1 MLKEIDIKL
10 TAQVLINQNLYHIP
24 TTFVT
29 IMDISKIRLDFPA
42 LWKKWNGKYPIYFDN
57 ACMTLKP
64 KQVIDSMNEY
74 YNEYPVC
81 GGRSIHKMAKKVDE
95 KVTEAREKFQK
106 FLGASCPEE
115 IIFTRNTTEG
125 LNLVANS
132 LELKKGDI
140 VLTTDREHNSNL
152 IPWQI
157 QAHKRGIKHMVVYS
171 NPDNTFNIPQ
181 FEEIVSK
188 NKNVRLVSMVH
199 TANLDGY
206 TIPAKEIIKI
216 AHEHGALVMLD
227 GAQSAPHKHVD
238 MKALDVDFFALS
250 VHKMAG
256 PTGMG
261 VLYGKQHLLSELAPF
276 IVGGDT
282 VSDTTYD
289 GAKFLPPPE
298 KFEAG
303 LQNYAGI
310 IGSGAAVD
318 YLNNIGLSDIEEHE
332 KRLNTIITKGI
343 KDMPGL
349 KIIGPQE
356 PGMRGGI
363 IAFTVELPKG
373 GDAHDIA
380 LVLDETENIE
390 VRSGAFCVHSWF
402 NYRKCEAAVRA
413 SLYLYNTEEEA
424 RKFIDVLGKTIGLF
438 NP

>member
-1 MLKEIDIKL
+1 
-10 TAQVLINQNLYHIP
+10 
-24 TTFVT
+24 
-29 IMDISKIRLDFPA
+29 MDIQKIRRDFPA
-42 LWKKWNGKYPIYFDN
+42 LGKKWNGKYPIYFDN

-64 KQVIDSMNEY
+64 KLVIDAMDEY

-95 KVTEAREKFQK
+95 KVTQAREKIQK

-115 IIFTRNTTEG
+115 IIFVRNTTEG

-132 LELKKGDI
+132 IDFKNGDI

-152 IPWQI
+152 VPWQV
-157 QAHKRGIKHMVVYS
+157 QAYKRGIKHIVVHS
-171 NPDNTFNIPQ
+171 NPDNTFDLDA
-181 FEEIVSK
+181 FSGLFDT
-188 NKNVRLVSMVH
+188 NKNVRLVSMVQ

-206 TIPAKEIIKI
+206 TIPVKEIIKI
-216 AHEHGALVMLD
+216 AHDHGSLVMLD
-227 GAQSAPHKHVD
+227 GAQSAPHKAVD
-238 MKALDVDFFALS
+238 VKALDVDFFAFS
-250 VHKMAG
+250 MHKMAG

-261 VLYGKQHLLSELAPF
+261 VLYGKHNLLEEIAPF

-282 VSDTTYD
+282 VSDTTYE

-318 YLNNIGLSDIEEHE
+318 YISDVGLSNIEEHE
-332 KRLNTIITKGI
+332 RRLNTIITKGI

-349 KIIGPQE
+349 KIIGPE
-356 PGMRGGI
+356 DPNLRGGI
-363 IAFTVELPKG
+363 ISFTVELPKG

-380 LVLDETENIE
+380 LILDETGNIE

-413 SLYLYNTEEEA
+413 SLYLYNTEDEA
-424 RKFIDVLGKTIGLF
+424 KKFVDTLGKTIGLF
-438 NP
+438 SP

>member
-1 MLKEIDIKL
+1 
-10 TAQVLINQNLYHIP
+10 
-24 TTFVT
+24 
-29 IMDISKIRLDFPA
+29 
-42 LWKKWNGKYPIYFDN
+42 
-57 ACMTLKP
+57 MTLKP
-64 KQVIDSMNEY
+64 KQVINAMDEY

-95 KVTEAREKFQK
+95 KVTQAREKFQK
-106 FLGASCPEE
+106 FLGSSCPEE
-115 IIFTRNTTEG
+115 IVFTRNTTEG

-132 LELKKGDI
+132 IDFKTEDI

-152 IPWQI
+152 VPWQA
-157 QAHKRGIKHMVVYS
+157 QVHKRGIKHVVVYS
-171 NPDNTFNIPQ
+171 NADNTFDLEA
-181 FEEIVSK
+181 FEDIFVK

-216 AHEHGALVMLD
+216 AHDHGALVMLD
-227 GAQSAPHKHVD
+227 GAQSAPHKRIDV
-238 MKALDVDFFALS
+238 KALDVDFFALS

-261 VLYGKQHLLSELAPF
+261 VLYGKHHLLEELAPF

-303 LQNYAGI
+303 LQNFAGI

-318 YLNNIGLSDIEEHE
+318 YISSVGLSNIEEHE
-332 KRLNTIITKGI
+332 KRINAIITKGI
-343 KDMPGL
+343 KDFPGL

-356 PGMRGGI
+356 PARRGGI
-363 IAFTVELPKG
+363 ISFTVELPKG

-413 SLYLYNTEEEA
+413 SLYMYNTEDEA
-424 RKFIDVLGKTIGLF
+424 RKFIDTLGKTIGLF

>member
-1 MLKEIDIKL
+1 
-10 TAQVLINQNLYHIP
+10 
-24 TTFVT
+24 
-29 IMDISKIRLDFPA
+29 MDIQKIRLDFPS

-64 KQVIDSMNEY
+64 KQVMDAMNEY

-81 GGRSIHKMAKKVDE
+81 GGRSLHKMAKKVDE
-95 KVTEAREKFQK
+95 KVIDAREKFQK
-106 FLGASCPEE
+106 FLGAEHPEE

-132 LELKKGDI
+132 LDFEKGDI

-157 QAHKRGIKHMVVYS
+157 QARNRGIKHIVVYS
-171 NPDNTFNIPQ
+171 NPDNTFNLEQ
-181 FEEIVSK
+181 FEEIMSK
-188 NKNVRLVSMVH
+188 NRDVRLVSMVH
-199 TANLDGY
+199 TSNLDGY
-206 TIPAKEIIKI
+206 TIPAKEIIRS
-216 AHEHGALVMLD
+216 AHEHDALVMLD
-227 GAQSAPHKHVD
+227 GAQSAPHKPVD
-238 MKALDVDFFALS
+238 VRELDVDFFALS
-250 VHKMAG
+250 VHKMLG
-256 PTGMG
+256 PSGMG
-261 VLYGKQHLLSELAPF
+261 VLYGKKHLLEELAPF

-282 VSDTTYD
+282 VSDTTYE

-310 IGSGAAVD
+310 IGCGAAVD
-318 YLNNIGLSDIEEHE
+318 YLGKIGLSNIESHE
-332 KRLNTIITKGI
+332 KRLNEIITEGI
-343 KDMPGL
+343 KDMHGL
-349 KIIGPQE
+349 KIIGPQASSL
-356 PGMRGGI
+356 RGGI
-363 IAFTVELPKG
+363 ISFTVEMLKG

-424 RKFIDVLGKTIGLF
+424 RKFIDMLGKTIGLF

>member
-1 MLKEIDIKL
+1 
-10 TAQVLINQNLYHIP
+10 
-24 TTFVT
+24 
-29 IMDISKIRLDFPA
+29 MDIQKIRRDFPA
-42 LWKKWNGKYPIYFDN
+42 LWKKWNDKYPIYLDN

-64 KQVIDSMNEY
+64 RFVIDAMNEY

-132 LELKKGDI
+132 MDFKKGEI

-152 IPWQI
+152 VPWQV
-157 QAHKRGIKHMVVYS
+157 QAHKRGIKHIIVHS
-171 NPDNTFNIPQ
+171 NPDNTFNLDA
-181 FEEIVSK
+181 FSGLFDK

-206 TIPAKEIIKI
+206 TIPVKEIIKI
-216 AHEHGALVMLD
+216 AHDHGALVLLD

-261 VLYGKQHLLSELAPF
+261 VLYGKHHLLEEIAPF

-282 VSDTTYD
+282 VSDTTYE

-303 LQNYAGI
+303 LQNYAGM

-318 YLNNIGLSDIEEHE
+318 YIRGVGLSNIEEHE
-332 KRLNTIITKGI
+332 KRLNAIITKGI

-349 KIIGPQE
+349 KIIGPE
-356 PGMRGGI
+356 DPNMRGGI
-363 IAFTVELPKG
+363 ISFTVELPKG

-380 LVLDETENIE
+380 LILDETENIE

-402 NYRKCEAAVRA
+402 NFRKCEAAVRA

-424 RKFIDVLGKTIGLF
+424 KKFVDMLGKTIGLF

>member
-1 MLKEIDIKL
+1 
-10 TAQVLINQNLYHIP
+10 
-24 TTFVT
+24 
-29 IMDISKIRLDFPA
+29 MDIQKIRRDFPA
-42 LWKKWNGKYPIYFDN
+42 LGKKWNDKYPIYLDN

-64 KQVIDSMNEY
+64 RFVIDAMNEY

-132 LELKKGDI
+132 MDFKNGEI

-152 IPWQI
+152 VPWQV
-157 QAHKRGIKHMVVYS
+157 QAHKRGIKHIIVHS
-171 NPDNTFNIPQ
+171 NPDNTFNLDA
-181 FEEIVSK
+181 FSGLFD
-188 NKNVRLVSMVH
+188 KNVRLVSMVH

-206 TIPAKEIIKI
+206 TIPVKEIIKI
-216 AHEHGALVMLD
+216 AHDHGALVLLD

-261 VLYGKQHLLSELAPF
+261 VLYGKHHLLEEIAPF

-282 VSDTTYD
+282 VSDTTYE

-303 LQNYAGI
+303 LQNYAGM

-318 YLNNIGLSDIEEHE
+318 YIRGVGLSNIEEHE
-332 KRLNTIITKGI
+332 KRLNAIITKGI

-349 KIIGPQE
+349 KIIGPE
-356 PGMRGGI
+356 DPNMRGGI
-363 IAFTVELPKG
+363 ISFTVELPKG

-380 LVLDETENIE
+380 LILDETENIE

-402 NYRKCEAAVRA
+402 NFRKCEAAVRA

-424 RKFIDVLGKTIGLF
+424 KKFVDMLGKTIGLF

>member
-1 MLKEIDIKL
+1 
-10 TAQVLINQNLYHIP
+10 
-24 TTFVT
+24 
-29 IMDISKIRLDFPA
+29 MDIQKIRRDFPA
-42 LWKKWNGKYPIYFDN
+42 LGKKWNGKYPIYLDN

-64 KQVIDSMNEY
+64 ELVIDAMNEY
-74 YNEYPVC
+74 YTEYPVC

-95 KVTEAREKFQK
+95 KVTLSREKFQK

-132 LELKKGDI
+132 LDFKNGDI

-152 IPWQI
+152 VPWQV
-157 QAHKRGIKHMVVYS
+157 QVYKRGIKHIIVYS
-171 NPDNTFNIPQ
+171 NPDNTFDLDA
-181 FEEIVSK
+181 FSGLFDK
-188 NKNVRLVSMVH
+188 NKNVRLVSMAH

-206 TIPAKEIIKI
+206 TIPVKEIIKI
-216 AHEHGALVMLD
+216 AHDRGALVMLD

-238 MKALDVDFFALS
+238 VKALDVDFFALS
-250 VHKMAG
+250 VHKMVG

-261 VLYGKQHLLSELAPF
+261 VLYGKHHLLEEIAPF

-282 VSDTTYD
+282 VSDTTYES
-289 GAKFLPPPE
+289 AKFLPAPE

-318 YLNNIGLSDIEEHE
+318 YISGVGLSNIEEHE

-349 KIIGPQE
+349 KIIGPE
-356 PGMRGGI
+356 DPNLRGGI
-363 IAFTVELPKG
+363 ISFTVELPKG

-380 LVLDETENIE
+380 LILDETENIE

-413 SLYLYNTEEEA
+413 SLYLYNTEDEA
-424 RKFIDVLGKTIGLF
+424 KKFVDTLGKTIGLF
-438 NP
+438 SP

>member
-1 MLKEIDIKL
+1 MDIK
-10 TAQVLINQNLYHIP
+10 
-24 TTFVT
+24 
-29 IMDISKIRLDFPA
+29 KIRRDFPA
-42 LWKKWNGKYPIYFDN
+42 LWKKWNGKYPVYFDN

-64 KQVIDSMNEY
+64 KPVIDAMNEY
-74 YNEYPVC
+74 YTEYPVC

-95 KVTEAREKFQK
+95 KVTESREKFRM

-115 IIFTRNTTEG
+115 IIFTKNTTEG
-125 LNLVANS
+125 LNLVSNAMDF
-132 LELKKGDI
+132 KKGDA

-152 IPWQI
+152 VPWQV
-157 QAHKRGIKHMVVYS
+157 QVHKRGIKHIIVHS
-171 NPDNTFNIPQ
+171 NPDNTFDLDAFSVL
-181 FEEIVSK
+181 FEK

-206 TIPAKEIIKI
+206 TIPVKEIIKI
-216 AHEHGALVMLD
+216 AHDNDALVMLD
-227 GAQSAPHKHVD
+227 GAQSAPHRHVD
-238 MKALDVDFFALS
+238 VKALDVDFFALS

-261 VLYGKQHLLSELAPF
+261 VLYGKNHLLEELAPF

-282 VSDTTYD
+282 VSDTTYE

-318 YLNNIGLSDIEEHE
+318 YISGVGMSNIEEHE
-332 KRLNTIITKGI
+332 MQLNTIITRGI
-343 KDMPGL
+343 KDLPGL
-349 KIIGPQE
+349 KIIGPGE
-356 PGMRGGI
+356 PSLRGGI
-363 IAFTVELPKG
+363 ISFTVELPKG

-380 LVLDETENIE
+380 LILDETENIE

-424 RKFIDVLGKTIGLF
+424 RKFIDVLEKTIGLF

>member
-1 MLKEIDIKL
+1 
-10 TAQVLINQNLYHIP
+10 
-24 TTFVT
+24 
-29 IMDISKIRLDFPA
+29 MDIQKIRLDFPA
-42 LWKKWNGKYPIYFDN
+42 LSKKWNGKYPIYFDN

-64 KQVIDSMNEY
+64 VQVIDAMNEY
-74 YNEYPVC
+74 YSEYPVC

-125 LNLVANS
+125 VNLVANTIDF
-132 LELKKGDI
+132 KKGD
-140 VLTTDREHNSNL
+140 VVFTTDREHNSNL
-152 IPWQI
+152 VPWQV
-157 QAHKRGIKHMVVYS
+157 QAHKKGIRHIIVYS
-171 NPDNTFNIPQ
+171 NPDNTFDIQ
-181 FEEIVSK
+181 GFEELM
-188 NKNVRLVSMVH
+188 NEHKNVRLVSMVH
-199 TANLDGY
+199 SANLDGY
-206 TIPAKEIIKI
+206 TIPAKEIIRI
-216 AHEHGALVMLD
+216 AHDHGALVMLD
-227 GAQSAPHKHVD
+227 GAQSAPHKSINV
-238 MKALDVDFFALS
+238 KELDVDFFALS

-256 PTGMG
+256 PSGMG
-261 VLYGKQHLLSELAPF
+261 VLYGKHHLLEEMAPF

-282 VSDTTYD
+282 VSDTTYE

-318 YLNNIGLSDIEEHE
+318 YIKNIGISNIEEHE
-332 KRLNTIITKGI
+332 KRLNIIITQGI

-349 KIIGPQE
+349 EIIGPADANQ
-356 PGMRGGI
+356 RGGI
-363 IAFTVELPKG
+363 ISFTVDLPKG

-402 NYRKCEAAVRA
+402 NYRKCDAAVRA
-413 SLYLYNTEEEA
+413 SLYMYNTEDEA
-424 RKFIDVLGKTIGLF
+424 RKFIDTLGKTIGLF
-438 NP
+438 N

>member
-1 MLKEIDIKL
+1 
-10 TAQVLINQNLYHIP
+10 
-24 TTFVT
+24 
-29 IMDISKIRLDFPA
+29 MDIQKIRLGFPS

-64 KQVIDSMNEY
+64 KQVMDAMNEY
-74 YNEYPVC
+74 YSEYPVC

-157 QAHKRGIKHMVVYS
+157 QAHKRGIKHIVVYS
-171 NPDNTFNIPQ
+171 NPDNTFNLPD
-181 FEEIVSK
+181 FEEILSK

-199 TANLDGY
+199 TSNLDGY

-216 AHEHGALVMLD
+216 AHDHGALVMLD
-227 GAQSAPHKHVD
+227 GAQSAPHKPVSV
-238 MKALDVDFFALS
+238 KELDVDFFALS
-250 VHKMAG
+250 VHKMVG

-261 VLYGKQHLLSELAPF
+261 VLYGKHHLLEELAPF

-282 VSDTTYD
+282 VSDTTYES
-289 GAKFLPPPE
+289 AKFLPPPE

-310 IGSGAAVD
+310 IGCGAAVD
-318 YLNNIGLSDIEEHE
+318 YLNNVGISNIEEHE
-332 KRLNTIITKGI
+332 KRLNTIITNGI

-356 PGMRGGI
+356 PYLRGGI
-363 IAFTVELPKG
+363 ISFTVEMLKG

-413 SLYLYNTEEEA
+413 SLYLYNTGEEA
-424 RKFIDVLGKTIGLF
+424 RKFIDVLGKTISLF

>member
-1 MLKEIDIKL
+1 MDIK
-10 TAQVLINQNLYHIP
+10 
-24 TTFVT
+24 
-29 IMDISKIRLDFPA
+29 KIRRDFPA
-42 LWKKWNGKYPIYFDN
+42 LWKKWNGKYPVYFDN

-64 KQVIDSMNEY
+64 KPVIDAMNEY
-74 YNEYPVC
+74 YTEYPVC

-95 KVTEAREKFQK
+95 KVTESREKFWK
-106 FLGASCPEE
+106 FLGASCYEE
-115 IIFTRNTTEG
+115 IIFTKNTTEG
-125 LNLVANS
+125 LNLVSNAMDFKN
-132 LELKKGDI
+132 GDV

-152 IPWQI
+152 VPWQV
-157 QAHKRGIKHMVVYS
+157 QAHKRGIKHVIVHS
-171 NPDNTFNIPQ
+171 NPDNTFDLDAFSRLFDKNNI
-181 FEEIVSK
+181 
-188 NKNVRLVSMVH
+188 VRLVSMVH

-206 TIPAKEIIKI
+206 TIPVKEIIKI
-216 AHEHGALVMLD
+216 AHDHGALVMLD

-238 MKALDVDFFALS
+238 VKALDVDFFALS

-261 VLYGKQHLLSELAPF
+261 VLYGKHHLLEELAPF

-282 VSDTTYD
+282 VSDTTYE
-289 GAKFLPPPE
+289 GAKFLPPPD

-318 YLNNIGLSDIEEHE
+318 YISGVGMSNIEDHE
-332 KRLNTIITKGI
+332 KRLNTIITRGI
-343 KDMPGL
+343 KDLPGL
-349 KIIGPQE
+349 KIIGPGE
-356 PGMRGGI
+356 PDLRGGI
-363 IAFTVELPKG
+363 ISFTVELPKG

-380 LVLDETENIE
+380 LILDETENIE

-424 RKFIDVLGKTIGLF
+424 RKFIDVLGKTIELF

>member
-1 MLKEIDIKL
+1 
-10 TAQVLINQNLYHIP
+10 
-24 TTFVT
+24 
-29 IMDISKIRLDFPA
+29 MDIQKIRRDFPA
-42 LWKKWNGKYPIYFDN
+42 LGKKWNGKYPIYFDN

-64 KQVIDSMNEY
+64 EPVIDAMNEY
-74 YNEYPVC
+74 YTEYPVC

-95 KVTEAREKFQK
+95 KVTLSREKFQK

-125 LNLVANS
+125 LNLVASS
-132 LELKKGDI
+132 LDFKNGDI

-152 IPWQI
+152 VPWQV
-157 QAHKRGIKHMVVYS
+157 QAHKRGIKHIIVYS
-171 NPDNTFNIPQ
+171 NPDNTFDLDG
-181 FEEIVSK
+181 FCELFDK
-188 NKNVRLVSMVH
+188 NKNVRLVSMAH

-206 TIPAKEIIKI
+206 TIPVKEIIKI
-216 AHEHGALVMLD
+216 AHDHGALVMLD
-227 GAQSAPHKHVD
+227 GAQSAPHKAVD
-238 MKALDVDFFALS
+238 VKALDVDFFAIS

-261 VLYGKQHLLSELAPF
+261 VLYGKHHLLEEIAPF

-282 VSDTTYD
+282 VSDTTYES
-289 GAKFLPPPE
+289 AKFLPTPE

-310 IGSGAAVD
+310 IGGGAAVD
-318 YLNNIGLSDIEEHE
+318 YISGIGLSNIEEHE

-349 KIIGPQE
+349 KIIGPE
-356 PGMRGGI
+356 DPNLRGGI
-363 IAFTVELPKG
+363 ISFTVELPKG

-380 LVLDETENIE
+380 LILDETENIE

-413 SLYLYNTEEEA
+413 SLYLYNTEDEA
-424 RKFIDVLGKTIGLF
+424 KKFVDTLGKTIGLF
-438 NP
+438 SP

>member
-1 MLKEIDIKL
+1 
-10 TAQVLINQNLYHIP
+10 
-24 TTFVT
+24 
-29 IMDISKIRLDFPA
+29 MDIQKIRRDFPA
-42 LWKKWNGKYPIYFDN
+42 LGIKWNGKYPIYLDN

-64 KQVIDSMNEY
+64 KLVIDAMNEY
-74 YNEYPVC
+74 YTEYPVC

-95 KVTEAREKFQK
+95 KVTLSREKFQK
-106 FLGASCPEE
+106 FLGASSPEE

-132 LELKKGDI
+132 LDFKNGDI

-152 IPWQI
+152 VPWQV
-157 QAHKRGIKHMVVYS
+157 QAHKRGIKHIIVYS
-171 NPDNTFNIPQ
+171 NPDNTFDLDA
-181 FEEIVSK
+181 FSGLFDK
-188 NKNVRLVSMVH
+188 NKNVRLVSMAH

-206 TIPAKEIIKI
+206 TIPVKEIIKI
-216 AHEHGALVMLD
+216 AHDQGALVMLD

-238 MKALDVDFFALS
+238 VKALDVDFFALS
-250 VHKMAG
+250 VHKMVG

-261 VLYGKQHLLSELAPF
+261 VLYGKLHLLEEIAPF

-282 VSDTTYD
+282 VSDTTYES
-289 GAKFLPPPE
+289 AKFLPTPE

-318 YLNNIGLSDIEEHE
+318 YISGVGLSNIEEHE
-332 KRLNTIITKGI
+332 KQLNTIITKGI

-349 KIIGPQE
+349 KIIGPE
-356 PGMRGGI
+356 DPKLRGGI
-363 IAFTVELPKG
+363 ISFTVELQKG

-380 LVLDETENIE
+380 LILDETENIE

-413 SLYLYNTEEEA
+413 SLYLYNTENEA
-424 RKFIDVLGKTIGLF
+424 KKFVDTLGKTIGLF
-438 NP
+438 SP

>member
-1 MLKEIDIKL
+1 
-10 TAQVLINQNLYHIP
+10 
-24 TTFVT
+24 
-29 IMDISKIRLDFPA
+29 MDIWKIRHDFPA
-42 LWKKWNGKYPIYFDN
+42 LSKQWNGKYPIYFDN

-64 KQVIDSMNEY
+64 GQVINAMDEY

-95 KVTEAREKFQK
+95 KITEAREKFRK
-106 FLGASCPEE
+106 FLRASHPEE

-132 LELKKGDI
+132 LDFNKEDI
-140 VLTTDREHNSNL
+140 VMTTDREHNSNL
-152 IPWQI
+152 IPWQVM
-157 QAHKRGIKHMVVYS
+157 AHKKEIKHIVVHS
-171 NPDNTFNIPQ
+171 NQDNTFNLQAFDELMKI
-181 FEEIVSK
+181 SK
-188 NKNVRLVSMVH
+188 NVKLVSMVH

-216 AHEHGALVMLD
+216 AHDHNAIVMLD
-227 GAQSAPHKHVD
+227 GAQSAPHKPVD
-238 MKALDVDFFALS
+238 VESLDVDFFALS

-261 VLYGKQHLLSELAPF
+261 VLYGKQHLLEELAPF

-282 VSDTTYD
+282 VSDSTYE
-289 GAKFLPPPE
+289 GAKFLLPPE

-318 YLNNIGLSDIEEHE
+318 YISGIGLSNIEKHE
-332 KRLNTIITKGI
+332 KRINSIITKEI
-343 KDMPGL
+343 KNMPGL
-349 KIIGPQE
+349 KIIGPDD
-356 PGMRGGI
+356 PDLRGGI
-363 IAFTVELPKG
+363 ISFTVDLPRG

-380 LVLDETENIE
+380 LILDETENIE

-402 NYRKCEAAVRA
+402 NYRKCDAAVRA

-424 RKFIDVLGKTIGLF
+424 KIFVDTLEKTIGLF
-438 NP
+438 NS

>member
-1 MLKEIDIKL
+1 
-10 TAQVLINQNLYHIP
+10 
-24 TTFVT
+24 
-29 IMDISKIRLDFPA
+29 MDIQKIRPDFPS
-42 LWKKWNGKYPIYFDN
+42 LYKKWNGKYPIYFDN

-64 KQVIDSMNEY
+64 KQVMEAMNEY

-95 KVTEAREKFQK
+95 KVMEAREKFQK
-106 FLGASCPEE
+106 FLGAEHSEE

-132 LELKKGDI
+132 LEFKKGDI

-152 IPWQI
+152 VPWQI
-157 QAHKRGIKHMVVYS
+157 QARKRGIKHMVVYS
-171 NPDNTFNIPQ
+171 NPDNTFNLEN
-181 FEEIVSK
+181 FEEIMSK
-188 NKNVRLVSMVH
+188 NRNVRLVSMVH

-216 AHEHGALVMLD
+216 AHDYGALVMLD
-227 GAQSAPHKHVD
+227 GAQSAPHKPVD
-238 MKALDVDFFALS
+238 VKASDVDFFALS
-250 VHKMAG
+250 VHKMLG
-256 PTGMG
+256 PSGMG
-261 VLYGKQHLLSELAPF
+261 VLYGKKHLLEELSPF

-282 VSDTTYD
+282 VSDTTFE

-318 YLNNIGLSDIEEHE
+318 YVSNVGLSNIEKHE
-332 KRLNTIITKGI
+332 AKLNRIITEGI
-343 KDMPGL
+343 KDFHGL
-349 KIIGPQE
+349 KIMGPQAPE
-356 PGMRGGI
+356 MRGGI
-363 IAFTVELPKG
+363 ISFTVEMLKG

-424 RKFIDVLGKTIGLF
+424 RKFIDALGKTIGLF

>member
-1 MLKEIDIKL
+1 
-10 TAQVLINQNLYHIP
+10 
-24 TTFVT
+24 
-29 IMDISKIRLDFPA
+29 
-42 LWKKWNGKYPIYFDN
+42 
-57 ACMTLKP
+57 MTLKP
-64 KQVIDSMNEY
+64 KLVINAMNEY

-95 KVTEAREKFQK
+95 KVTQAREKFRK

-132 LELKKGDI
+132 LDFKKGDI

-152 IPWQI
+152 IPWQV
-157 QAHKRGIKHMVVYS
+157 QAHKRGIKHIVVYS
-171 NPDNTFNIPQ
+171 NPDNTFDLDAFSGLFDKHKNI
-181 FEEIVSK
+181 
-188 NKNVRLVSMVH
+188 RLVSMVH

-206 TIPAKEIIKI
+206 TIPAREIIKTS
-216 AHEHGALVMLD
+216 HDHGALVMLD

-238 MKALDVDFFALS
+238 VKALDVDFFAIS
-250 VHKMAG
+250 AHKMAG
-256 PTGMG
+256 PTGVG
-261 VLYGKQHLLSELAPF
+261 VLYGKHHLLEEIAPF

-282 VSDTTYD
+282 VSDTTYE

-303 LQNYAGI
+303 LQDYAGI

-318 YLNNIGLSDIEEHE
+318 YTGSVGLSNIEEHE
-332 KRLNTIITKGI
+332 KRINTIITNGI

-349 KIIGPQE
+349 RIIGPE
-356 PGMRGGI
+356 DPNLRGGI
-363 IAFTVELPKG
+363 ISFTVKLPKG

-380 LVLDETENIE
+380 LILDETENIE

-424 RKFIDVLGKTIGLF
+424 KKFVDTLGKTIGLF

>member
-1 MLKEIDIKL
+1 
-10 TAQVLINQNLYHIP
+10 
-24 TTFVT
+24 
-29 IMDISKIRLDFPA
+29 MDIQKIRLDFPA
-42 LWKKWNGKYPIYFDN
+42 LWKKWNGKPPIYFDN

-64 KQVIDSMNEY
+64 KQVMEAMNEY

-95 KVTEAREKFQK
+95 KVTEAREKFRK

-181 FEEIVSK
+181 FEEIMSK
-188 NKNVRLVSMVH
+188 NRNVRLVSMVH

-216 AHEHGALVMLD
+216 AHDHGALVMLD

-238 MKALDVDFFALS
+238 VKALDVDFFALS

-261 VLYGKQHLLSELAPF
+261 VLYGKHDLLEELAPF

-282 VSDTTYD
+282 VSDTTYE

-318 YLNNIGLSDIEEHE
+318 YLNNIGLSNIEEHE
-332 KRLNTIITKGI
+332 KRLNTIITSGI
-343 KDMPGL
+343 KDMSGL
-349 KIIGPQE
+349 KIIGPQKPE
-356 PGMRGGI
+356 LRGGI
-363 IAFTVELPKG
+363 ISFTVEMLKG

>member
-1 MLKEIDIKL
+1 
-10 TAQVLINQNLYHIP
+10 V
-24 TTFVT
+24 F
-29 IMDISKIRLDFPA
+29 IMDIQKIRLDFPS

-64 KQVIDSMNEY
+64 KQVMEAMNEY

-95 KVTEAREKFQK
+95 KVCEAREKFQK
-106 FLGASCPEE
+106 FLGAEHPEE
-115 IIFTRNTTEG
+115 IIFTKNTTEG

-132 LELKKGDI
+132 FDFKKGDI

-157 QAHKRGIKHMVVYS
+157 QAHKRGIKHIVVYS
-171 NPDNTFNIPQ
+171 NPDNTFALEQ
-181 FEEIVSK
+181 FEEIMSK

-199 TANLDGY
+199 TSNLDGY

-216 AHEHGALVMLD
+216 AHDLGALVMLD
-227 GAQSAPHKHVD
+227 GAQSAPHKPVD
-238 MKALDVDFFALS
+238 VMALDVDFFALS
-250 VHKMAG
+250 VHKMVG

-261 VLYGKQHLLSELAPF
+261 VLYGKHHLLEELAPF

-310 IGSGAAVD
+310 IGCGAAVD
-318 YLNNIGLSDIEEHE
+318 YLKNVGLSNIEQHE
-332 KRLNTIITKGI
+332 KQLNTIITEGI
-343 KDMPGL
+343 KNLLGL

-356 PGMRGGI
+356 SHLRGGI
-363 IAFTVELPKG
+363 ISFTVEMLKG

-424 RKFIDVLGKTIGLF
+424 RKFIDVLGKTISLF
-438 NP
+438 NPQ